1 MSMCAA
7 KAGGGYTVF
16 NFDDL
21 PDYEPLEVILQML
34 RHPDSVEQGLEKL
47 LKVAHIILLLSL
59 TLIMWTQVEIDE
71 LIDHPQWHDL
81 LQLLADILSGVNSPA
96 EVPVLIQVCCI
107 YRS

>member
-1 MSMCAA
+1 MCAA

-47 LKVAHIILLLSL
+47 LKVAH
-59 TLIMWTQVEIDE
+59 VNY
-71 LIDHPQWHDL
+71 
-81 LQLLADILSGVNSPA
+81 LAVTDSNHVDSG
-96 EVPVLIQVCCI
+96 
-107 YRS
+107 